1 MYRPRCKYLR
11 RGERCNAGCT
21 RDVSVCH
28 KFYKYGECMWGDRCR
43 KCHFPGRE
51 PPPFRGTR
59 QRPPPPPPPP
69 DPKPE
74 PYVGARNDLE
84 LLALNRDGVN
94 VSRRMI
100 DNARKQRMLET
111 HPDKHRDE
119 DRDACWHQRFLDVV
133 AAAERLLKCGAFPDR
148 CG

>member
-1 MYRPRCKYLR
+1 
-11 RGERCNAGCT
+11 
-21 RDVSVCH
+21 
-28 KFYKYGECMWGDRCR
+28 MWGDRCR
-43 KCHFPGRE
+43 KYHFV
-51 PPPFRGTR
+51 RGTR
-59 QRPPPPPPPP
+59 QRPPPPP
-69 DPKPE
+69 DPNPE

-119 DRDACWHQRFLDVV
+119 DRDAYWHQRFLDVV
-133 AAAERLLKCGAFPDR
+133 AAAERLLKCEAFPDR